1 MPDCARRRR
10 PETPAT
16 RLEEAR
22 DRLRAKLGAES
33 SDEGEELEAPQE
45 REDSDR
51 AGEESD
57 SQQEQIAE
65 RNQTGAAEREDHSDL
80 DPTQVQDQ
88 GTSNW

>member
-1 MPDCARRRR
+1 MPGVDDRRRR
-10 PETPAT
+10 RHGSTSP
-16 RLEEAR
+16 R
-22 DRLRAKLGAES
+22 RLRAKLGAES

-45 REDSDR
+45 REDPDR

-57 SQQEQIAE
+57 SQQQQIAE

-80 DPTQVQDQ
+80 DPTQVQEE